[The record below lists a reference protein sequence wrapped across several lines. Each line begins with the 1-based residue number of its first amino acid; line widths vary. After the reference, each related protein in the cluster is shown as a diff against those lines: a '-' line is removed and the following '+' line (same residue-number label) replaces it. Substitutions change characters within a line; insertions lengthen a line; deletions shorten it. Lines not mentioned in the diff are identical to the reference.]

1 VGSGEFLVNFEDLD
15 LGHLQTGERLGD
27 VALPPWAD
35 SPRDFIRKHA
45 KALESEYVSDRLH
58 HWIDLIFGYK
68 QQGAAALEADNL
80 YYYLTYEGAVD
91 LDQVTDSRERD
102 ALVLQIQEF
111 GQTPKQLFR
120 SPHPCRNSKLKDDA
134 PYELAAE
141 SVSPSLS
148 PSPSPT
154 VHTGAS
160 APSQPTIGGGPFTS
174 AEQLRTVSP
183 ETAQLS
189 ERQRLRSTSAGSS
202 SRATST
208 ESGMADAQR
217 RLADLLQSTDAELQR
232 AMELERT
239 PNRAGGHAQG
249 EADDEEGE
257 LTAGVALLHL
267 DDSFRAEV
275 AAELQSF
282 SSGGDLHSPT
292 PALLVSPGGSKT
304 RSRDG
309 AEAPPAL
316 PPRSPSLNSSPQSQS
331 SPKKVQRDAA
341 PFAKKPAET
350 LLSTVLNWTF
360 GAPAAQRQ
368 PKPQPSPHAQQQQ
381 QPGSFN
387 STTPRAAPLSSPTFQ
402 SPPTPGGASAV
413 ARKSR
418 NPRKIAMVGS
428 EPYYWHSKAVTGVC
442 ALLYPEAAAVSAGGQ
457 AGRGYGAQQGTG
469 ARFGSGAVT
478 EVTHALVAS
487 VSRDANLK
495 VESRLYTAALSSF
508 VSSRRALVYLS
519 GLACRTGNHRRI
531 CSRERKQRRQR
542 INGQQ
547 LRRQTLAAGDGAA
560 DHGGPAPHEQRLF
573 LQPERRVPAAGHEP
587 RAVLQ
592 LGQQHLRVRSMIGMP
607 RTRQLMHSIA

>member
-141 SVSPSLS
+141 SLS

-160 APSQPTIGGGPFTS
+160 APSQPTTGGGPLTS
-174 AEQLRTVSP
+174 AAQLRTVSP

-189 ERQRLRSTSAGSS
+189 EGQRLRSTSAGSS

-217 RLADLLQSTDAELQR
+217 RLADLLQSSDAELQR
-232 AMELERT
+232 AMELECA
-239 PNRAGGHAQG
+239 PNRTGGHAQG

-275 AAELQSF
+275 AAELRSI
-282 SSGGDLHSPT
+282 SSGGDLHSPM

-331 SPKKVQRDAA
+331 SPKKVQTDTAPLPKKTPQTLQNTMQKKNIRGPAA
-341 PFAKKPAET
+341 PP
-350 LLSTVLNWTF
+350 
-360 GAPAAQRQ
+360 Q

-381 QPGSFN
+381 QGSFN

-413 ARKSR
+413 ASRSR

-495 VESRLYTAALSSF
+495 VESRLHTAALSSF

-519 GLACRTGNHRRI
+519 GLACRTGDHRRI
-531 CSRERKQRRQR
+531 CSRERQQRRQR

-547 LRRQTLAAGDGAA
+547 LRRQALAAGDGAA